1 MAGSSVLI
9 FEDDVSQAEAL
20 KAACTRM
27 NFEAFTA
34 KSADEAK
41 EILKT
46 KNIRHVFVDCLLPGM
61 SGVDFVQS
69 IRGDYP
75 DDRLDVILMSGI
87 FTDAGFVKDS
97 LRATQAVAFLKKPFD
112 ILEAM
117 KYVKV
122 EDKGT
127 DSIEILPRRALYS
140 MFSREKVTVREKRK
154 MIESLDEIH
163 GYDLPFI
170 YSLLIEAKMSGHLNI
185 AAETGD
191 VSGISFSQGAIVAV
205 DIADQETF
213 LGKLLIESG
222 FVLPDDLNQVLNI
235 KSSKKMGERLIQAN
249 VLSPHAFN
257 IVMSSQMSIR
267 LSRTIINSPV
277 SINFVET
284 DVEFTTPNVDS
295 DSLLKFLHD
304 WIAGKITLDWLKPH
318 YLQWGSQKLELG
330 PLFNE
335 SNLALSMPLITTLPD
350 FLPTV
355 TGGQSL
361 NELIDQ
367 QKYPEEPFYK
377 AVHFLLTKGLLV
389 LKETKQ
395 ARDPKDQG
403 KQLKKIWVQ
412 FQGKNKLEVFDLMA
426 RMTNISESE
435 SPKVYPNFMK
445 MIGEGSATEPAEVR
459 ACRKQIEQAAKEAH
473 EFFKSGGREKMK
485 EEMAKNQVEMKLKA
499 ATQFEEAK
507 NSLQRSQ
514 YAVALQLLDSAIA
527 VDPLLDKSKILLAWA
542 KLGLIES
549 GGSKPGLSLKD
560 VQMDLM
566 QVSPEDKYDAL
577 YSFVTGLYS
586 RAAGDLL
593 AAKKAFE
600 KAVNMDSSMIVA
612 RRELTK
618 TVGQSGPKKDMLNR
632 DLKDLVS
639 NFFGKKR

>member
-1 MAGSSVLI
+1 MAGNAVLI
-9 FEDDVSQAEAL
+9 YEDDRTQAEAL
-20 KAACTRM
+20 RTACVRL
-27 NFEAFTA
+27 NFEVFVATG
-34 KSADEAK
+34 ADNAN
-41 EILKT
+41 EILKS
-46 KNIRHVFVDCLLPGM
+46 KKVRYIFVDCLLPSM

-69 IRGDYP
+69 IRGNFP
-75 DDRLDVILMSGI
+75 SESLDVILMSGI
-87 FTDAGFVKDS
+87 FTDAAFVKDS
-97 LRATQAVAFLKKPFD
+97 LRATQAIAFLKKPFD
-112 ILEAM
+112 IQEAT
-117 KYVKV
+117 KFLKAEERLIDSV
-122 EDKGT
+122 EV
-127 DSIEILPRRALYS
+127 LPRRALYS
-140 MFSREKVTVREKRK
+140 MFSRDKVTVREKRK

-235 KSSKKMGERLIQAN
+235 KSSKKMGERLIQGN

-267 LSRTIINSPV
+267 LSRTIINSSV

-304 WIAGKITLDWLKPH
+304 WIAGKITLAWLKPH

-330 PLFNE
+330 PLFKDD
-335 SNLALSMPLITTLPD
+335 NLALKMPLITSLPD
-350 FLPTV
+350 FLQTV
-355 TGGQSL
+355 TNGQTL
-361 NELIDQ
+361 NELVDQ

-377 AVHFLLTKGLLV
+377 AVHFLLTKGMLV
-389 LKETKQ
+389 LKEDQK
-395 ARDPKDQG
+395 ARDPKDLE
-403 KQLKKIWVQ
+403 KQLKKIWAQ
-412 FQGKNKLEVFDLMA
+412 FQGKNKIEVFDLMA
-426 RMTNISESE
+426 RMTNISENE
-435 SPKVYPNFMK
+435 SAKVYPNFLK
-445 MIGEGSATEPAEVR
+445 MIGEGSPSESPDTAN
-459 ACRKQIEQAAKEAH
+459 CRKQIEQAAKESH
-473 EFFKSGGREKMK
+473 EFFRSGGREKLK
-485 EEMAKNQVEMKLKA
+485 EEMAKSQIELKLKA

-514 YAVALQLLDSAIA
+514 YAVALQLLESAIA

-542 KLGLIES
+542 KLGLLES
-549 GGSKPGLSLKD
+549 GGNKSGLSLKE

-586 RAAGDLL
+586 RASGDLL
-593 AAKKAFE
+593 AAKKSFE
-600 KAVNMDSSMIVA
+600 KAVNMDSTMIVA

-618 TVGQSGPKKDMLNR
+618 TVGQSGPKKDVLNR